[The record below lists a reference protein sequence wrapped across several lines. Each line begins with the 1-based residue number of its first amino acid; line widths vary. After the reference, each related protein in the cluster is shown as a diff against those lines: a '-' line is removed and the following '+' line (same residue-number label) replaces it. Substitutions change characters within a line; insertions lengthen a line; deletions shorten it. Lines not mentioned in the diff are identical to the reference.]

1 MLLNLNFRE
10 HAKILSFGEKN
21 IRPSSFKNANEREV
35 LLHQKMDTESP
46 GSGADVMNKF
56 WSSVGSYG
64 MLN

>member
-1 MLLNLNFRE
+1 MQKSYHL
-10 HAKILSFGEKN
+10 AKKN